1 MPPSGSLCVW
11 GRPTPQASRIRDAAG
26 VTLSARLPK
35 NSCARAYPRGSMG
48 AVDVESPSC
57 AARGHRHCGGALHAA
72 DAADPAWRV
81 GRPDRQNPTSD
92 DRARVCHF
100 IFGNRFAVERD
111 HPDFRFRS
119 QQPADGRGDPARWL
133 WRAGDLAGGARL
145 GGLTNAAA
153 GSAASRQGNLGGFV
167 LGTTLGLVWT
177 PCAGPVLGSIL
188 TVVATSKDTA
198 WASTQ
203 LVVYA
208 IGAAIPMLAIAYGGQ
223 AVTTRVRSI
232 ARISPRLQQ
241 GFGVVVIAFAA
252 LSYFQ
257 YDTLIVAWLT
267 AFYPQAQLGL

>member
-1 MPPSGSLCVW
+1 MLNLLLALLAGIVTVAAPCTLPMLPILLGASVGQT
-11 GRPTPQASRIRDAAG
+11 GKIRPAMIALGFVISFSATALL
-26 VTLSARLPK
+26 LSAITRIFDFDP
-35 NSCARAYPRGSMG
+35 NSLRTG
-48 AVDVESPSC
+48 A
-57 AARGHRHCGGALHAA
+57 AIL
-72 DAADPAWRV
+72 
-81 GRPDRQNPTSD
+81 
-92 DRARVCHF
+92 
-100 IFGNRFAVERD
+100 
-111 HPDFRFRS
+111 
-119 QQPADGRGDPARWL
+119 
-133 WRAGDLAGGARL
+133 LAGFGVLMIWPAPFEWLSSRL

-188 TVVATSKDTA
+188 IVVATSKDTA